1 MPRYTEQN
9 FEDHIEQHLNRSG
22 YQSLQSTDYDKS
34 LCLISDETLQF
45 IQDTQPNEY
54 QRLER
59 QYGADTPVNSSTV

>member
-45 IQDTQPNEY
+45 IRDTQPNEY

-59 QYGADTPVNSSTV
+59 QYRVGHAE

>member
-34 LCLISDETLQF
+34 LCLIPNETLQF
-45 IQDTQPNEY
+45 IQDTQPDVY

-59 QYGADTPVNSSTV
+59 QYGVGYTR